1 MIWGSIAIFFVF
13 LLVVGLMIMVTFYT
27 INEFEK
33 KMNGLIS
40 QLDSR
45 YNLSQKLEKEIKE
58 KIK

>member
-13 LLVVGLMIMVTFYT
+13 LLVVCLMIMVTFYT